1 MRRFC
6 MSPAMVAATFATM
19 AAHSPT
25 TARVPAEALA
35 KAGDIDGVWAFSTLT
50 PLERTAEFSAKPTLT
65 PEEAAAFEKRTIE
78 RNDRDRRDSSSPDA
92 DVASAYNEFW
102 WDRGTH
108 VANVHG
114 RLLTPLVTEQTAPR
128 TPPLPP

>member
-50 PLERTAEFSAKPTLT
+50 PLERTAEFSGKATLT

-78 RNDRDRRDSSSPDA
+78 RGDRDRRDGTSADA
-92 DVASAYNEFW
+92 DLGGGYNEFLGE
-102 WDRGTH
+102 RGTRVAKMRGRALTLARH
-108 VANVHG
+108 V
-114 RLLTPLVTEQTAPR
+114 TP
-128 TPPLPP
+128 